1 MMEQAISLATVVALI
16 TVTATGAAADEQRF
30 DCVMDPAGI
39 ISIGGPVIGIL
50 QDVSVD
56 RGDEVVQGQVIA
68 RLQSGVEAANV
79 ALDRLKASNTAEIE
93 LRDYQLQLSQRKL
106 ERTQTLYNKQ
116 VASEEK
122 FDEARAEADINAR
135 ALALAKLAHDTARLE
150 LERSEQ
156 LLQLREIR
164 SPVNGIVIERKMRS
178 GENVHP
184 ESVVM
189 KIAELN
195 PLFVEVFLP
204 VRLYPLVYSGMIA
217 SVEPAA
223 PITGRFDAKVTVIDH
238 VFDVASATFGVRLT
252 LPNPDNKLPGGH
264 RCQVVFLFPPS

>member
-1 MMEQAISLATVVALI
+1 MKRARLAAVAALI

-50 QDVSVD
+50 DEVSVD
-56 RGDEVVQGQVIA
+56 RGDKVVHGQVIA

-93 LRDYQLQLSQRKL
+93 LREYQLQLSQRKL

-116 VASEEK
+116 IASEEK
-122 FDEARAEADINAR
+122 FDEARAEVDINAKT
-135 ALALAKLAHDTARLE
+135 LALAKLAHDTARLE

-156 LLQLREIR
+156 LLRLREIH
-164 SPVNGIVIERKMRS
+164 SPVNGIVIERRMRS

-184 ESVVM
+184 ESVIM
-189 KIAELN
+189 KIAELD

-204 VRLYPLVYSGMIA
+204 VRLYPLVHIGMIG

-223 PITGRFDAKVTVIDH
+223 PISGRLDAKVTVIDH
-238 VFDVASATFGVRLT
+238 VFDVASGTFGIRLT
-252 LPNPDNKLPGGH
+252 LPNPTNALPGGH
-264 RCQVVFLFPPS
+264 RCQVFFAFPPS